1 MRVGNRLYTSYWH
14 GGFVILNIDDITKP
28 KFVSGLDWSP
38 PFPWPTHTALPVPF
52 PLRGRRVMLVADE
65 DVVRLPGPT
74 SPAFLWLVDITDET
88 RPIPFASFQVAEED
102 GSPKQDY
109 TGLHQFC
116 EDIRSTEIPIAW
128 FAHGLRVVDIANPH
142 APKEVASFMP
152 DIPDGAKRVQSND
165 VCFDDRGLIY
175 LIDRTRGL
183 HILERDMSPG
193 PKTPGDDGVGGV
205 MSVVIRNARVRDQ
218 KQLVDIAIEGEK
230 ISAVGPKL
238 PAKGQK
244 EIDAAGSLVLPG
256 FLNLHYHADKCLLG
270 EIMRPNISGTLP
282 EAIEITNDHK
292 RNYDPAEVASRA
304 VRTIETG
311 VKNGTTF
318 FRLFCD
324 VGTIGGLKAARG
336 LLLAREKMKDYATIQ
351 VVAFPQEGIVR
362 DPGAAELMDEA
373 IKEGCDIVGGLPWYE
388 YTDDD
393 AREHIDICFDLAKKH
408 DLDIHMLVDDT
419 DDANSRSL
427 EYLAIKT
434 MREGFEGRVAASH
447 CGAMAG
453 YNDVYAAKIIDMV
466 ATAGVTISVNAHINL
481 VCSARLDREPKRR
494 GSARVKELLARGAN
508 VVTSQDD
515 VNDPYYPFG
524 KPDPLECASM
534 MAHVAQLTLP
544 HELEQVMDMVTVNA
558 AKCARLKDYGIA
570 PGMTANLVVVGAPS
584 THEALRMQPP
594 RRHVFRNGREVAR
607 STLTQELL
615 A

>member
-1 MRVGNRLYTSYWH
+1 
-14 GGFVILNIDDITKP
+14 
-28 KFVSGLDWSP
+28 
-38 PFPWPTHTALPVPF
+38 
-52 PLRGRRVMLVADE
+52 MLGCA
-65 DVVRLPGPT
+65 
-74 SPAFLWLVDITDET
+74 
-88 RPIPFASFQVAEED
+88 
-102 GSPKQDY
+102 
-109 TGLHQFC
+109 
-116 EDIRSTEIPIAW
+116 
-128 FAHGLRVVDIANPH
+128 
-142 APKEVASFMP
+142 
-152 DIPDGAKRVQSND
+152 
-165 VCFDDRGLIY
+165 
-175 LIDRTRGL
+175 
-183 HILERDMSPG
+183 
-193 PKTPGDDGVGGV
+193 
-205 MSVVIRNARVRDQ
+205 DQ

-230 ISAVGPKL
+230 VSAVGPKL
-238 PAKGQK
+238 PAKVVTK
-244 EIDAAGSLVLPG
+244 ST
-256 FLNLHYHADKCLLG
+256 
-270 EIMRPNISGTLP
+270 RP
-282 EAIEITNDHK
+282 EALSCRAFSICTTTPTNVCSARSCGRNVSARYRRRSRSQTITSEITIRPK
-292 RNYDPAEVASRA
+292 VASRA

-336 LLLAREKMKDYATIQ
+336 LLLAREKMKEYATIQ

-388 YTDDD
+388 YSDAD

-434 MREGFEGRVAASH
+434 MHEGFEGRVAASH

-453 YNDVYAAKIIDMV
+453 YNDVYAAKVIDMV

-494 GSARVKELLARGAN
+494 GCARVKELLARGAN

-534 MAHVAQLTLP
+534 IAHVAQLTLP

-584 THEALRMQPP
+584 THEALRVQPP